1 MLKPYVLNFNPN
13 MCPRKKILDLLDT
26 LPAVKNW
33 YAFLPSAVF
42 IISDQS
48 AHTLAQLLLA
58 KVEGSLY
65 FISEISPSAYN
76 GWLPKPAWDFINNP
90 MSSGRWP

>member
-1 MLKPYVLNFNPN
+1 MLKPYVVTFNPDIF
-13 MCPRKKILDLLDT
+13 PRQKLLEHLDT

-48 AHTLAQLLLA
+48 AHALANLLLG
-58 KVEGSLY
+58 KVNGSYY
-65 FISEISPSAYN
+65 FVSEIPVGAYN
-76 GWLPKPAWDFINNP
+76 GWLPQAAWEFVNNP
-90 MSSGRWP
+90 KSSGRWP